1 MDTTQFEF
9 ELSLKTDFHRD
20 QRAHVAIL
28 KLMCP
33 TVSLHAKYS
42 CKKAGYYETVHKL
55 NPRKTIVSFYS
66 FVFSL
71 YVIRPLS
78 L

>member
-28 KLMCP
+28 KLMWPHSQP
-33 TVSLHAKYS
+33 T
-42 CKKAGYYETVHKL
+42 CKV
-55 NPRKTIVSFYS
+55 
-66 FVFSL
+66 
-71 YVIRPLS
+71 PLQKGWILRNS
-78 L
+78 T